1 MNKPEVVNINNA
13 NIYFNWSWPGVGF
26 GELWVGKK
34 SNSDSTLVVDAET
47 MSKESARKLLYALVD
62 KLLDE
67 AELR

>member
-26 GELWVGKK
+26 GELWVGKSK
-34 SNSDSTLVVDAET
+34 EDGHLVVDAEC
-47 MSKESARKLLYALVD
+47 MSKESARKLLYAMVD